1 MYRPTDAHIFMQIG
15 TVDFLVVLQ
24 VDGRDA
30 VMIQF
35 LIFVASTMQKHLVS
49 VYTNQSFI
57 IMLQTI

>member
-1 MYRPTDAHIFMQIG
+1 MYRPTGAHISMQIG

-35 LIFVASTMQKHLVS
+35 LIFVAPTMQKNLVS